1 VVPSTSSERNKPV
14 SVAPDAPS
22 IAFILR
28 IITEKQD
35 VDSPVYTF
43 LPQLQPPSP
52 EGALRAR
59 DAGVAEDAGAVE
71 FGFGGALR
79 SSALTAPGPS
89 TEKFSTLLELFREA
103 FREATREDDF
113 RLPRKYLESF
123 ARSCPMTRI

>member
-1 VVPSTSSERNKPV
+1 M

>member
-1 VVPSTSSERNKPV
+1 MSTARCTPSCRSFSRRRPKG
-14 SVAPDAPS
+14 
-22 IAFILR
+22 R
-28 IITEKQD
+28 C
-35 VDSPVYTF
+35 
-43 LPQLQPPSP
+43 
-52 EGALRAR
+52 AR